1 MEDIALEKLDGYGRM
16 NAKKG
21 GAGMKRFAILLA
33 LLVIAVVLVLLMF
46 LKPPGEGDFP
56 TVPAITEPGATEE
69 TWPTMPS
76 DPELP

>member
-1 MEDIALEKLDGYGRM
+1 
-16 NAKKG
+16 
-21 GAGMKRFAILLA
+21 MKRFAIILA
-33 LLVIAVVLVLLMF
+33 LLIVALVLALLIFMD
-46 LKPPGEGDFP
+46 PPEEGDFP